1 MTGQQ
6 YLAAKAVFTTLCL
19 EDRVF
24 DSDCIEA
31 ITRDVFVELNLD
43 PVDVLCGDEKKKFD
57 DTIPGFD
64 VVREIRSHVPSRFK
78 KYISGIPRC
87 DIVWT
92 DREIVDWLLTLNT
105 HNRRVSKPTVSAYS
119 QDMANGNWPLV
130 PNGIGISKD
139 GILIDGQH
147 RLLANAKAGYPPV
160 QMLIVSGLDMGAQKM
175 IDQHNKRNM
184 SAVFNLAFNVALSSG
199 KAGTIRLLSAYDR
212 GNAQRAE
219 DFAILPTVLRPSV
232 AEASATFDKY
242 GDRILKIR
250 DGDRGFSAA
259 FWSVI
264 IYAIEHGADEQKTMD
279 FVDRCKTG
287 NNLTAKEPARR
298 WRRIFIEGYSPVVN
312 GKAEQFSQ
320 KMAVKWTAVLLFKHL
335 GIDRLDIDS
344 SNTETN
350 NTETTTTKE

>member
-1 MTGQQ
+1 MKIEERAMQARAKQ
-6 YLAAKAVFTTLCL
+6 AA
-19 EDRVF
+19 
-24 DSDCIEA
+24 
-31 ITRDVFVELNLD
+31 
-43 PVDVLCGDEKKKFD
+43 
-57 DTIPGFD
+57 
-64 VVREIRSHVPSRFK
+64 IRA
-78 KYISGIPRC
+78 GIPEE
-87 DIVWT
+87 IVDFLQT
-92 DREIVDWLLTLNT
+92 DPMFDGCVEHAEENAKLLKEAYEKRNSGLSQTERRDLFETVYPWMFVRDTPKAIIVTTHKRLVDWLLTLNT
-105 HNRRVSKPTVSAYS
+105 HNRRVSKPTISAYS

-219 DFAILPTVLRPSV
+219 DFAIISSVLRPSV

-279 FVDRCKTG
+279 FVDRCKSG

-320 KMAVKWTAVLLFKHL
+320 RMTAKWTAILLFKHL
-335 GIDRLDIDS
+335 GIDRLEIDS
-344 SNTETN
+344 SNSVQEGMTHA
-350 NTETTTTKE
+350 